1 MIVESGNSLQETKRR
16 NRILIKNKIFRM
28 EHALRNEIARELG
41 LTLPTI
47 TNSINEMIREGL
59 VITEPLSQE
68 SRNKNSGRRP
78 LAVAFRR
85 EAAYAI
91 GIELGP
97 YYSRA
102 ILVNLRG
109 EAVESVT
116 NPKASESYGKML
128 SELEN
133 LVEHFLHR
141 IDRDQLIGIGI
152 GVPGFVDT
160 DRGRIR
166 YTFREDWNG
175 KTLGED
181 LGRRF
186 SVPVSVDNN
195 TRLRATG
202 YEMLLREER
211 PGMFAYF
218 FVSRGIACPILMNDL
233 VLSGDSAGAGE
244 LGQTVLLSS
253 DHKGQKRTVTTDQL
267 ASESALFELCRREMA
282 EGRLA
287 ALRKRLDAGE
297 DLTMRLILELQME
310 GDQEIDALIDGC
322 IHGQALAMANVVNLL
337 NPNAVIV
344 DAYMMEWEAN
354 RKRLIDYAREH
365 FFGINEEDVKIRFRD
380 YDSYDGALGAALGCI
395 QKNFLN
401 I

>member
-253 DHKGQKRTVTTDQL
+253 DRKGQKRTVTTDQL

-297 DLTMRLILELQME
+297 DLTMRLILELQMG
-310 GDQEIDALIDGC
+310 GDRQIDALIDSC
-322 IHGQALAMANVVNLL
+322 IRGQALAMANVVNLL

-380 YDSYDGALGAALGCI
+380 YDSYDGALGAALGSI

>member
-253 DHKGQKRTVTTDQL
+253 DRKGQKRTVTTDQL

-287 ALRKRLDAGE
+287 ALRKRMDAGE
-297 DLTMRLILELQME
+297 DLTMRLILELQMG
-310 GDQEIDALIDGC
+310 GDRQIDALIDSC
-322 IHGQALAMANVVNLL
+322 IRGQALAMANVVNLL
-337 NPNAVIV
+337 NPNAIIV

-401 I
+401 T

>member
-253 DHKGQKRTVTTDQL
+253 DQKGQKRTVTTDQL

-310 GDQEIDALIDGC
+310 GDQEIDALIDSC
-322 IHGQALAMANVVNLL
+322 IRGQALAMANVVNLL

-354 RKRLIDYAREH
+354 RKRLIAYAREH

-401 I
+401 T

>member
-68 SRNKNSGRRP
+68 CRNKNSGRRP

-128 SELEN
+128 SELDN

-253 DHKGQKRTVTTDQL
+253 DQKGQKRTVTTDQL

-297 DLTMRLILELQME
+297 DLTMRLILDLQMG
-310 GDQEIDALIDGC
+310 GDQEIDALIDSC
-322 IHGQALAMANVVNLL
+322 IRGQALAMANVVNLL

-380 YDSYDGALGAALGCI
+380 YDSYDGALGAALGSI

>member
-68 SRNKNSGRRP
+68 CRNKNSGRRP

-253 DHKGQKRTVTTDQL
+253 DHEGRKRTVTTDQL

-297 DLTMRLILELQME
+297 DLTMRLILELQMG
-310 GDQEIDALIDGC
+310 GDQEIDSLIDSC
-322 IHGQALAMANVVNLL
+322 IRGQALAMANVVNLL

>member
-310 GDQEIDALIDGC
+310 GDQEIDALIDSC
-322 IHGQALAMANVVNLL
+322 IRGQALAMANVVNLL

-401 I
+401 T

>member
-68 SRNKNSGRRP
+68 CRNKNSGRRP

-253 DHKGQKRTVTTDQL
+253 DQKGRKRTVTTDQL

-297 DLTMRLILELQME
+297 DLTMRLILELQMG
-310 GDQEIDALIDGC
+310 GDRQIDALIDSC

-354 RKRLIDYAREH
+354 RKRLINYAREH

-380 YDSYDGALGAALGCI
+380 YDSYDGALGAALGSI

>member
-253 DHKGQKRTVTTDQL
+253 DQKGRKRTVTTDQL

-297 DLTMRLILELQME
+297 DLTMRLILELQMG
-310 GDQEIDALIDGC
+310 GDRQIDALIDSC
-322 IHGQALAMANVVNLL
+322 IRGQALAMANVVNLL

>member
-253 DHKGQKRTVTTDQL
+253 DHEGRKRTVTTDQL

-297 DLTMRLILELQME
+297 ELTMRLILELQME
-310 GDQEIDALIDGC
+310 EDQEIDALIDGC

-337 NPNAVIV
+337 NPNAVVV
-344 DAYMMEWEAN
+344 DAYMMTWKTN
-354 RKRLIDYAREH
+354 RERLVAYAREH
-365 FFGINEEDVKIRFRD
+365 FFGMNEKDVEIRFRE

>member
-202 YEMLLREER
+202 YEMLLREDR

-253 DHKGQKRTVTTDQL
+253 DHEGRKRTVTTDQL
-267 ASESALFELCRREMA
+267 ASESALFELCRREMT

-310 GDQEIDALIDGC
+310 GDQEIDALIDSC
-322 IHGQALAMANVVNLL
+322 IRGQALAMANVVNLL

-354 RKRLIDYAREH
+354 RKRLINYAREH

-401 I
+401 T

>member
-133 LVEHFLHR
+133 LVDHFLHR

-202 YEMLLREER
+202 YEMLLRQER

-253 DHKGQKRTVTTDQL
+253 DQKGQKRTVTTDQL

-310 GDQEIDALIDGC
+310 GDQEIDALIDSC
-322 IHGQALAMANVVNLL
+322 IRGQALAMANVVNLL

-354 RKRLIDYAREH
+354 RKRLIAYAREH

-401 I
+401 T

>member
-85 EAAYAI
+85 KAAYAI

-253 DHKGQKRTVTTDQL
+253 DHEGRKRTVTTDQL

-297 DLTMRLILELQME
+297 DLTMRLILELQMG
-310 GDQEIDALIDGC
+310 GDRQIDALIDSC
-322 IHGQALAMANVVNLL
+322 IRGQALAMANVVNLL

-380 YDSYDGALGAALGCI
+380 YDSYDGALGAALGSI

>member
-133 LVEHFLHR
+133 LVDHFLHR

-202 YEMLLREER
+202 YEMLLRQER

-244 LGQTVLLSS
+244 LGQTVLLSA
-253 DHKGQKRTVTTDQL
+253 DRKGQKRTVTTDQL

-282 EGRLA
+282 EGRLV

-297 DLTMRLILELQME
+297 DLTMRLILELQMG
-310 GDQEIDALIDGC
+310 GDQEIDALIDSC
-322 IHGQALAMANVVNLL
+322 IRGQALAMANVVNLL

-380 YDSYDGALGAALGCI
+380 YDSYDGALGAALGSI

>member
-202 YEMLLREER
+202 YEMLLREDR

-253 DHKGQKRTVTTDQL
+253 DHEGRKRTVTTDQL
-267 ASESALFELCRREMA
+267 ASESALFELCRREMT

-297 DLTMRLILELQME
+297 DLTMRLILELQMG
-310 GDQEIDALIDGC
+310 GDRQIDALIDSC
-322 IHGQALAMANVVNLL
+322 IRGQALAMANVVNLL

-354 RKRLIDYAREH
+354 RKRLINYAREH

-401 I
+401 T

>member
-68 SRNKNSGRRP
+68 CRNKNSGRRP

-186 SVPVSVDNN
+186 SVPVSVD
-195 TRLRATG
+195 
-202 YEMLLREER
+202 
-211 PGMFAYF
+211 
-218 FVSRGIACPILMNDL
+218 
-233 VLSGDSAGAGE
+233 
-244 LGQTVLLSS
+244 
-253 DHKGQKRTVTTDQL
+253 
-267 ASESALFELCRREMA
+267 
-282 EGRLA
+282 
-287 ALRKRLDAGE
+287 
-297 DLTMRLILELQME
+297 ME
-310 GDQEIDALIDGC
+310 
-322 IHGQALAMANVVNLL
+322 
-337 NPNAVIV
+337 
-344 DAYMMEWEAN
+344 
-354 RKRLIDYAREH
+354 
-365 FFGINEEDVKIRFRD
+365 
-380 YDSYDGALGAALGCI
+380 
-395 QKNFLN
+395 
-401 I
+401 

>member
-253 DHKGQKRTVTTDQL
+253 DHEGRKRTVTTDQL

-297 DLTMRLILELQME
+297 DLTMRLILELQMG
-310 GDQEIDALIDGC
+310 GDQEIDALIDSC
-322 IHGQALAMANVVNLL
+322 IRGQALAMANVVNLL

>member
-85 EAAYAI
+85 EAAI

-202 YEMLLREER
+202 YEMLLREDR

-267 ASESALFELCRREMA
+267 ASESALFELCRREMT

-297 DLTMRLILELQME
+297 DLTMRLILELQMG
-310 GDQEIDALIDGC
+310 GDRQIDALIDSC
-322 IHGQALAMANVVNLL
+322 IRGQALAMANVVNLL

-354 RKRLIDYAREH
+354 RKRLINYAREH

-401 I
+401 T